1 MSKEKAPDVE
11 PVKKKIRFKGNV
23 GNYVAGEIYEVDEA
37 EAVKWL
43 SLGYAEEV

>member
-1 MSKEKAPDVE
+1 MKKETVE
-11 PVKKKIRFKGNV
+11 KPVKKKIRFRGNV
-23 GNYVAGEIYEVDEA
+23 GDYIAGEIYELEEA

>member
-1 MSKEKAPDVE
+1 MKKETTDE
-11 PVKKKIRFKGNV
+11 PVKKRIRFRGNV
-23 GNYVAGEIYEVDEA
+23 GDYIAGEIYELEEA